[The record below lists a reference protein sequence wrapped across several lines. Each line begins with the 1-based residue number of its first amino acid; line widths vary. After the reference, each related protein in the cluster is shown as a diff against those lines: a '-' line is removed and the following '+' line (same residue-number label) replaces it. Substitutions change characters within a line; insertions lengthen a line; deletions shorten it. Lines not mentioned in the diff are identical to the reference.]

1 MKNDFYTLT
10 TYIHNKNLITYPMED
25 YLEMI
30 YRKKEEIITITSL
43 STYLNIKK
51 SSCSKMI
58 SKLKNLNLI
67 NVYNNHISLTEKGLK
82 IGTYLYHRHII
93 LEAFLKK
100 LNGSDF
106 KLEQV
111 EKLEHFIDEITLKNL
126 EQLMLSIKNS
136 SNSKEKNRKKNNKI
150 N

>member
-1 MKNDFYTLT
+1 MNNNFYTLT

-30 YRKKEEIITITSL
+30 YRKREQKVTITSL
-43 STYLNIKK
+43 SHDLNIKK

-67 NVYNNHISLTEKGLK
+67 NVYEGNITLTKNGLK
-82 IGTYLYHRHII
+82 IGTYLYHRHQI
-93 LEAFLKK
+93 LESFLKD
-100 LNGSDF
+100 LNKDAF

-111 EKLEHFIDEITLKNL
+111 EKLEHFIDDVTLKN
-126 EQLMLSIKNS
+126 I
-136 SNSKEKNRKKNNKI
+136 EKI
-150 N
+150 TEDS

>member
-1 MKNDFYTLT
+1 MNNDFFTLT
-10 TYIHNKNLITYPMED
+10 TYLHKNIITYPMED

-30 YRKKEEIITITSL
+30 YRRKKEKITITSL
-43 STYLNIKK
+43 SIDLNVKK

-67 NVYNNHISLTEKGLK
+67 YVQESHISLTEKGEN
-82 IGTYLYHRHII
+82 IATYLYHRHQV

-100 LNGSDF
+100 LNKQDF

-111 EKLEHFIDEITLKNL
+111 EKIEHFVDEITLSNIEKNL
-126 EQLMLSIKNS
+126 
-136 SNSKEKNRKKNNKI
+136 
-150 N
+150 